1 MYSPKIDER
10 LVPILYHTAKDRG
23 VAMTC
28 LVDSIIVDGLL
39 REPLPPPAQ
48 EYLDAY
54 IRQLEPQ
61 RHLGDS

>member
-10 LVPILYHTAKDRG
+10 LVPVLYLTAKDRG
-23 VAMTC
+23 VPMTR
-28 LVDSIIVDGLL
+28 LVDSIITDGLL
-39 REPLPPPAQ
+39 REQIPNPAQ

-61 RHLGDS
+61 PYQPNF